1 MVSAWISLLVR
12 EQLWLSYQVLQ
23 DLVLAFAVLPG
34 DNEVEPNPDPD
45 DDSRKLPGDGADGGI
60 PSRFLAPFFVGWQRE
75 VVLRRISTN
84 RRNVYDG
91 YYVPP
96 QSGQTS
102 SERKKPRS
110 MNAKAL
116 YLATFPSRDLSIE
129 NFCYKQGL
137 QIGKKSGAPEFRN
150 RSMTHLNSDR
160 R

>member
-91 YYVPP
+91 YYVPRNP
-96 QSGQTS
+96 A
-102 SERKKPRS
+102 KP
-110 MNAKAL
+110 
-116 YLATFPSRDLSIE
+116 
-129 NFCYKQGL
+129 L
-137 QIGKKSGAPEFRN
+137 QKEKN
-150 RSMTHLNSDR
+150 RVP
-160 R
+160 